1 MSWRARVVPERAG
14 PLLAGGVL
22 MGLAHPPFHLLVTSF
37 IALVPFIVWLEGLP
51 STAEG
56 RKQART
62 GGFFFGLIYYT
73 LVLYWLFVALVF
85 YTWWAVFAFLAPILI
100 LSAFMSWVAGGI
112 HLVRSRFRWPLY
124 LVFPVFWTARE
135 VMGAHVLEFAFPW
148 MQFGDSLS
156 GYPILIGAADLVG
169 SRGLSFWLAAAN
181 ALIAMGFL
189 AFRARGWRAARGP
202 ALGLL
207 ITLAGP
213 IAYSVA
219 RWQTHRTREEL
230 ETAIRPLRIGGIE
243 DIIVLERGPSDRVV
257 RVEIRGTIGRR
268 VVSGPRLRTL
278 LGLRDS
284 LVFMDEE
291 RNRDRELLGISF
303 FGSGWGH
310 GVGLCQVGAYGM
322 AMDGATVEE
331 ILKTYYRGIELER
344 VF

>member
-1 MSWRARVVPERAG
+1 M
-14 PLLAGGVL
+14 
-22 MGLAHPPFHLLVTSF
+22 
-37 IALVPFIVWLEGLP
+37 
-51 STAEG
+51 
-56 RKQART
+56 
-62 GGFFFGLIYYT
+62 
-73 LVLYWLFVALVF
+73 
-85 YTWWAVFAFLAPILI
+85 
-100 LSAFMSWVAGGI
+100 
-112 HLVRSRFRWPLY
+112 
-124 LVFPVFWTARE
+124 
-135 VMGAHVLEFAFPW
+135 
-148 MQFGDSLS
+148 
-156 GYPILIGAADLVG
+156 
-169 SRGLSFWLAAAN
+169 
-181 ALIAMGFL
+181 
-189 AFRARGWRAARGP
+189 
-202 ALGLL
+202 
-207 ITLAGP
+207 
-213 IAYSVA
+213 A

-230 ETAIRPLRIGGIE
+230 DTAIRPLRIGGIE

-331 ILKTYYRGIELER
+331 ILKTYYRGIEVER